1 MRPGS
6 ATSQPACDVSLG
18 DRMPAFGHTHNLR
31 QRFFPSSG
39 ACYVELLFQRP
50 VTLVNPTFQSV
61 DNSGGTAKGV
71 ATLPSMRWDSLFDDL
86 ESQLEHELH
95 AEELDRRAEDHRL
108 RLGRLTLRDRLQTFS
123 GREGSRG
130 EVVLELVTGSTI
142 IVLPQAFGR
151 DWMSGDV
158 LSPDGASGACV
169 VPLNAITGM
178 LLPKGDLARSLA
190 MPDRD
195 EQGPRL
201 SDRIGLSFVLRDLCR
216 RRVYVHLHEGRNTGQ
231 VHGGTLDR
239 VAGDH
244 VDLAVHEQGAPRR
257 ERNVSHLRI
266 VPVASIG
273 LIVL

>member
-1 MRPGS
+1 MGPGS
-6 ATSQPACDVSLG
+6 LTSHPARDVSLG
-18 DRMPAFGHTHNLR
+18 DRMPAFGHTHGLR
-31 QRFFPSSG
+31 QRFFPRSG
-39 ACYVELLFQRP
+39 ACYVELLFQRAVP
-50 VTLVNPTFQSV
+50 LVNPTFRSV
-61 DNSGGTAKGV
+61 DNSVGAVNEV
-71 ATLPSMRWDSLFDDL
+71 ATLLSMRWDSLFDDL

-95 AEELDRRAEDHRL
+95 AEEQDRRAEDHRL

-123 GREGSRG
+123 GKEGQRG
-130 EVVLELVTGSTI
+130 EVVLELVTGSTL

-158 LSPDGASGACV
+158 IAPGGASAACV
-169 VPLNAITGM
+169 VPLSAITGM
-178 LLPKGDLARSLA
+178 LVPKASLARSLA
-190 MPDRD
+190 VPERN
-195 EQGPRL
+195 ERGPRL

-216 RRVYVHLHEGRNTGQ
+216 RRVYVRLHDARNAGS

-266 VPVASIG
+266 VPLTGIG
-273 LIVL
+273 LIEL